1 MKKSLVALAVLAAS
15 GAVLAQVTV
24 KGNLTSGYK
33 AVTSGA
39 VNALDG
45 GVGVGS
51 SGFGV
56 DTADL
61 TFSASEDLGGGMKAG
76 ASMGLVNV
84 VRGAGTAAVT
94 PGFNGQWAGNFG
106 PANNSLFVSGNFGK
120 VTLATA
126 RGSDYLTGGV
136 AFVGG
141 TYQDGRTLSTRDAS
155 DSIAWSMPVGPVA
168 VSLTYSEPN
177 NYLGLGAGTS
187 GANSSGRVSVAN
199 PFSTVTTPINPSTVS
214 LQSNVAIGVRYT
226 DGPLVGDFG
235 YAMYDEGDT
244 PTNQGDKSDTRFAGS
259 YDLGVAKIGG
269 GWRQRAGKIGERTD
283 MGLSAAVPMGAL
295 TLGANWVQRSMNNYG
310 GNNNIAVGY
319 GLGANYALS
328 KRTSF
333 IADYTAYTTTA
344 STTVLTGVYNLL
356 LSHSF

>member
-1 MKKSLVALAVLAAS
+1 MKKTLVALAVLAAS

-33 AVTSGA
+33 AVTSGTPGSS
-39 VNALDG
+39 DG
-45 GVGVGS
+45 GVFVGG

-56 DTADL
+56 DTAEL

-84 VRGAGTAAVT
+84 VRGAGTTAVT

-106 PANNSLFVSGNFGK
+106 PANNSLYLSGEFGK
-120 VTLATA
+120 VTMATA

-168 VSLTYSEPN
+168 VSVTYSEPN

-187 GANSSGRVSVAN
+187 GANSSGRQTGIAN
-199 PFSTVTTPINPSTVS
+199 PLIAGATFNAN

-244 PTNQGDKSDTRFAGS
+244 AATVGDKSDTRFAGS

-269 GWRQRAGKIGERTD
+269 GWRQRAGKTGERTD

-295 TLGANWVQRSMNNYG
+295 TLGANWVQRSLNNYG
-310 GNNNIAVGY
+310 GNNIAVGY

-333 IADYTAYTTTA
+333 IADYTAYTTTT
-344 STTVLTGVYNLL
+344 STTELTGVYNLL